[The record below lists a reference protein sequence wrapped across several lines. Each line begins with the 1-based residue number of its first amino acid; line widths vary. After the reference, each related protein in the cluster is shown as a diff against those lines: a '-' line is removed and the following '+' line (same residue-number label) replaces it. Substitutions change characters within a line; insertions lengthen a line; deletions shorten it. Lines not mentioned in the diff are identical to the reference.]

1 MQSIAN
7 RLQVGLTPTLT
18 SKLCP
23 DGGIG
28 RHAGLRSQCF
38 GVRVR
43 VSLGAP
49 INGSVAESGLLQ
61 QS

>member
-1 MQSIAN
+1 LLDFVN
-7 RLQVGLTPTLT
+7 E
-18 SKLCP
+18 LCP

-28 RHAGLRSQCF
+28 RHAGLRSLYF

-49 INGSVAESGLLQ
+49 KFGP
-61 QS
+61 